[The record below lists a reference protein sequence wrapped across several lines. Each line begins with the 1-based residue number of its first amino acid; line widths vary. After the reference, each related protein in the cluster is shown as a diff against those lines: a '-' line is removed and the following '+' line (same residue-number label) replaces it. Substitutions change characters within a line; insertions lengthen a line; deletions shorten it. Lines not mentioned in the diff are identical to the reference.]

1 MVLLK
6 KKKKTALELFKEF
19 FYKDPNP
26 RDLELPS
33 FWNIISQLIKNRKQ
47 EEKLKKEHQSPL
59 EHVLAEIKCTYY
71 LSLIKIIK
79 IYRERERAG
88 AKNHNV

>member
-1 MVLLK
+1 MIYWIMEGSFK

-19 FYKDPNP
+19 FCKDPNP

-79 IYRERERAG
+79 I
-88 AKNHNV
+88 

>member
-1 MVLLK
+1 MVYWIMDGSFK

-47 EEKLKKEHQSPL
+47 EKLKKEHQSPL
-59 EHVLAEIKCTYY
+59 EHVLAEIKCTY
-71 LSLIKIIK
+71 
-79 IYRERERAG
+79 
-88 AKNHNV
+88 